1 MVTELCGV
9 QFRKGIKLSGL
20 KFGLKSDA
28 WFQHQKSAQHL
39 FVHKQLVV
47 VKLPNCPEKRC
58 DLEKKNCAIRE

>member
-28 WFQHQKSAQHL
+28 WFQHQTSTQ
-39 FVHKQLVV
+39 VV